1 METTMDYKA
10 KECAVCGSD
19 KIKLISHK
27 NDGENIFYIYRCE
40 ACGEVFSTESK
51 FLKQQEKLKK
61 QAEKEAARQATKQA
75 KEAALNISREEEA
88 EQANNAPLS
97 ATEIFKKNRKFVV
110 EIQADFG
117 LVSSRGTGIIIG
129 DGYILSNAHV
139 VFDKKSDR
147 GVAYA
152 ANEILCKDASQNVY
166 ELDLIYADIK
176 KDMVLLHSDELF
188 VDGVTFCAK
197 EVETGERIYA
207 IGNSKGQGICILDG
221 IVSDSERIIG
231 SDKFIMF
238 SAPIVHGNSG
248 GPVFNGN
255 GEVIGIATLGR
266 EDALAMNYAIPVS
279 AVNTFIEQA
288 KVKEEVEV
296 ALKIVNNS
304 EI

>member
-1 METTMDYKA
+1 MDYKA
-10 KECAVCGSD
+10 KECVACGSD

-27 NDGENIFYIYRCE
+27 NEGENIFYTYRCE

-51 FLKQQEKLKK
+51 YLKQQEKLKK
-61 QAEKEAARQATKQA
+61 QAEKEAARQAAKQA
-75 KEAALNISREEEA
+75 KEAALKLASEEESQQV
-88 EQANNAPLS
+88 ERSPLS

-152 ANEILCKDASQNVY
+152 ANEILCKDISQNVY

-176 KDMVLLHSDELF
+176 KDMVLLHSDDLS

-197 EVETGERIYA
+197 EVETGEKVYA

-221 IVSDSERIIG
+221 IVSDSERLIG

-279 AVNTFIEQA
+279 AVNNFIEQA
-288 KVKEEVEV
+288 KAKEEVEV
-296 ALKIVNNS
+296 ALKFQKYT
-304 EI
+304 

>member
-1 METTMDYKA
+1 MDYKA

-27 NDGENIFYIYRCE
+27 NDDKNIFYTYACE

-51 FLKQQEKLKK
+51 YLKQQEKLKK
-61 QAEKEAARQATKQA
+61 QAEKEVARQAAKQA
-75 KEAALNISREEEA
+75 KEAALKLAGEEA

-97 ATEIFKKNRKFVV
+97 ATEIFRKNRKFVV

-152 ANEILCKDASQNVY
+152 ADEILCKDASQNVY
-166 ELDLIYADIK
+166 QLDLIYADIK
-176 KDMVLLHSDELF
+176 KDMVLLHSDELSA
-188 VDGVTFCAK
+188 DGVTFCAK
-197 EVETGERIYA
+197 EVETGEKIYA

-288 KVKEEVEV
+288 KAKEEVEV
-296 ALKIVNNS
+296 SLILSK
-304 EI
+304 

>member
-1 METTMDYKA
+1 MDYKA

-27 NDGENIFYIYRCE
+27 NDGENIFYTYRCE

-51 FLKQQEKLKK
+51 YLKQQEKLKK
-61 QAEKEAARQATKQA
+61 QAEKEAARQAAKQA
-75 KEAALNISREEEA
+75 EKETALKLASEEET
-88 EQANNAPLS
+88 EQVNNVPLT

-110 EIQADFG
+110 EIQADLG

-176 KDMVLLHSDELF
+176 KDMVLLHSDDLST
-188 VDGVTFCAK
+188 DGVTFCAK
-197 EVETGERIYA
+197 EVETGEKVYA

-221 IVSDSERIIG
+221 IVSDSERLIG

-255 GEVIGIATLGR
+255 GEVIGVATLGR

-279 AVNTFIEQA
+279 AVNNFIEQA
-288 KVKEEVEV
+288 KAKEEVEV
-296 ALKIVNNS
+296 SLIFSKKL
-304 EI
+304 

>member
-1 METTMDYKA
+1 MDYKA

-27 NDGENIFYIYRCE
+27 DGGENIFYTYRCE

-51 FLKQQEKLKK
+51 YLNQQEKLKQ
-61 QAEKEAARQATKQA
+61 QAEKEAARHAAKQA
-75 KEAALNISREEEA
+75 KEAALKLAGEEA
-88 EQANNAPLS
+88 EQTNNAPLS

-152 ANEILCKDASQNVY
+152 ADEILCKDVSQNVY

-176 KDMVLLHSDELF
+176 KDMVLLHSDELSA
-188 VDGVTFCAK
+188 DGVTFCAK
-197 EVETGERIYA
+197 EVETGEKIYA

-221 IVSDSERIIG
+221 IVSDSERLIG

-279 AVNTFIEQA
+279 AVNAFIEQA
-288 KVKEEVEV
+288 KSKEEVEV
-296 ALKIVNNS
+296 SLKKVNS
-304 EI
+304 

>member
-1 METTMDYKA
+1 MDYKA

-27 NDGENIFYIYRCE
+27 DGGENIFYTYRCE

-51 FLKQQEKLKK
+51 YLNQQEKLKQ
-61 QAEKEAARQATKQA
+61 QAEKEAARHAAKQA
-75 KEAALNISREEEA
+75 KEAALKLAGEEA
-88 EQANNAPLS
+88 EQTNNAPLS
-97 ATEIFKKNRKFVV
+97 ATEIFKKNKKFVV

-152 ANEILCKDASQNVY
+152 ADEILCKDASQNVY

-176 KDMVLLHSDELF
+176 KDMVLLHSDELSA
-188 VDGVTFCAK
+188 DGVTFCAK
-197 EVETGERIYA
+197 EVETGEKIYA

-221 IVSDSERIIG
+221 IVSDSERLIG

-248 GPVFNGN
+248 GPVFNGS

-279 AVNTFIEQA
+279 AVNAFIEQA
-288 KVKEEVEV
+288 KSKEEVEV
-296 ALKIVNNS
+296 SLKKVNS
-304 EI
+304 

>member
-1 METTMDYKA
+1 MDYKA
-10 KECAVCGSD
+10 KECVACGSD

-27 NDGENIFYIYRCE
+27 NDGENIFYTYRCE

-51 FLKQQEKLKK
+51 YLKRQEKLKK
-61 QAEKEAARQATKQA
+61 QAEKEAARQAAKQA
-75 KEAALNISREEEA
+75 KEAALKLASEEET

-139 VFDKKSDR
+139 VFDKKSDC

-152 ANEILCKDASQNVY
+152 ADEILCKDASQNVY

-176 KDMVLLHSDELF
+176 KDMVLLHSDELSA
-188 VDGVTFCAK
+188 DGVTFCEK
-197 EVETGERIYA
+197 EVETGEKIYA

-279 AVNTFIEQA
+279 AVNAFIEQA
-288 KVKEEVEV
+288 KAKEEVEV
-296 ALKIVNNS
+296 GLILSK
-304 EI
+304 

>member
-1 METTMDYKA
+1 MDYKA

-19 KIKLISHK
+19 NIKLISHK
-27 NDGENIFYIYRCE
+27 NDGENIFYTYRCE

-51 FLKQQEKLKK
+51 YLKQQEKLKK
-61 QAEKEAARQATKQA
+61 QAEKDAARQAAKQA
-75 KEAALNISREEEA
+75 KEAALKLASEEET

-117 LVSSRGTGIIIG
+117 LVSSRGTGIVIG

-152 ANEILCKDASQNVY
+152 ADEILCKDASQNVY

-176 KDMVLLHSDELF
+176 KDMVLLHSNELSAG
-188 VDGVTFCAK
+188 GVTFCAK
-197 EVETGERIYA
+197 EVETGEKIYA

-221 IVSDSERIIG
+221 IVSDSERLIG

-288 KVKEEVEV
+288 KAKEEVEV
-296 ALKIVNNS
+296 ALILNN
-304 EI
+304 

>member
-1 METTMDYKA
+1 MDYKA
-10 KECAVCGSD
+10 KECVACGSD

-27 NDGENIFYIYRCE
+27 NDGENIFYTYRCE

-51 FLKQQEKLKK
+51 YLKQQEKLKK
-61 QAEKEAARQATKQA
+61 QAEKEAARQAAKQA
-75 KEAALNISREEEA
+75 KEAALKLAGEEES

-117 LVSSRGTGIIIG
+117 LVSSRGTGILIG

-176 KDMVLLHSDELF
+176 KDMVLLHSDDLF
-188 VDGVTFCAK
+188 TDGVTFCSK
-197 EVETGERIYA
+197 EVETGEKVYA

-221 IVSDSERIIG
+221 IVSDSERLIG

-248 GPVFNGN
+248 GPIFSANGD
-255 GEVIGIATLGR
+255 VIGIVTLKLK
-266 EDALAMNYAIPVS
+266 DTSAMNYAIPIS
-279 AVNTFIEQA
+279 AVKTFAEQA
-288 KVKEEVEV
+288 KDKE
-296 ALKIVNNS
+296 KINITLNLQDNT
-304 EI
+304 

>member
-1 METTMDYKA
+1 MDYKA
-10 KECAVCGSD
+10 KECVACGSD

-27 NDGENIFYIYRCE
+27 DDGENIFYTYRCE

-51 FLKQQEKLKK
+51 YLKQQEKLKK
-61 QAEKEAARQATKQA
+61 QAEKEAARQAAKQA
-75 KEAALNISREEEA
+75 KEAALKLASEEET
-88 EQANNAPLS
+88 EQENNVPLS

-176 KDMVLLHSDELF
+176 KDMVLLHSDDLS
-188 VDGVTFCAK
+188 VDGVNFCAK
-197 EVETGERIYA
+197 EVETGEKVYA

-221 IVSDSERIIG
+221 IVSDSERLIG

-279 AVNTFIEQA
+279 AVNAFIEQA
-288 KVKEEVEV
+288 KFKEEVEV
-296 ALKIVNNS
+296 VLNFQGNS
-304 EI
+304 

>member
-1 METTMDYKA
+1 MDYKA
-10 KECAVCGSD
+10 KECVACGSD

-27 NDGENIFYIYRCE
+27 NDGENIFYTYRCE

-51 FLKQQEKLKK
+51 YLKQQEKLKK
-61 QAEKEAARQATKQA
+61 QAEKEAARQAAKQA
-75 KEAALNISREEEA
+75 KEAALKLAGEEES

-117 LVSSRGTGIIIG
+117 LVSSRGTGILIG

-176 KDMVLLHSDELF
+176 KDMVLLHSDDLST
-188 VDGVTFCAK
+188 DGVTFCSK
-197 EVETGERIYA
+197 EVETGEKVYA

-221 IVSDSERIIG
+221 IVSDSERLIG

-279 AVNTFIEQA
+279 VVNAFIEQA

-296 ALKIVNNS
+296 SLNFQSNT
-304 EI
+304 

>member
-1 METTMDYKA
+1 MDYKA

-27 NDGENIFYIYRCE
+27 NDGENIFYTYRCE

-51 FLKQQEKLKK
+51 YLKQQEKLKK
-61 QAEKEAARQATKQA
+61 QTEKEAARQAAKQA
-75 KEAALNISREEEA
+75 KEAALKLASEEET

-152 ANEILCKDASQNVY
+152 ADEILCKDASQNVY
-166 ELDLIYADIK
+166 QLDLIYADIK
-176 KDMVLLHSDELF
+176 KDMVLLHSDELS
-188 VDGVTFCAK
+188 VDGVVFCSK
-197 EVETGERIYA
+197 EVETGEKIYA

-279 AVNTFIEQA
+279 AVNNFIEQA
-288 KVKEEVEV
+288 KAKEEVEV
-296 ALKIVNNS
+296 ALKTVSNS
-304 EI
+304 KI

>member
-10 KECAVCGSD
+10 KECVACGSD

-27 NDGENIFYIYRCE
+27 IDGENIFYTYRCE

-51 FLKQQEKLKK
+51 YLKQQEKFKK
-61 QAEKEAARQATKQA
+61 QAEKEAARQAAKQA
-75 KEAALNISREEEA
+75 KEAALKLSSEEET

-176 KDMVLLHSDELF
+176 KDMVLLHSDDLS
-188 VDGVTFCAK
+188 VDGVNFCAK
-197 EVETGERIYA
+197 EVETGEKVYA

-221 IVSDSERIIG
+221 IVSDSERLIG

-279 AVNTFIEQA
+279 AVNAFIEQA
-288 KVKEEVEV
+288 KAKEEVEV
-296 ALKIVNNS
+296 SLILNN
-304 EI
+304 

>member
-1 METTMDYKA
+1 MDYKA

-27 NDGENIFYIYRCE
+27 NDGENIFYTYRCE

-51 FLKQQEKLKK
+51 YLKQQEKLKK
-61 QAEKEAARQATKQA
+61 QAEKEAARQAAKQA
-75 KEAALNISREEEA
+75 KEAALKLASEEET

-110 EIQADFG
+110 EIQADCG

-176 KDMVLLHSDELF
+176 KDMVLLHSDDLS
-188 VDGVTFCAK
+188 VDGVNF
-197 EVETGERIYA
+197 YA

-221 IVSDSERIIG
+221 IVSDSERLIG

-279 AVNTFIEQA
+279 AVKDFIEKA
-288 KVKEEVEV
+288 KDKEEVEV
-296 ALKIVNNS
+296 ALILNN
-304 EI
+304 

>member
-1 METTMDYKA
+1 M
-10 KECAVCGSD
+10 
-19 KIKLISHK
+19 
-27 NDGENIFYIYRCE
+27 
-40 ACGEVFSTESK
+40 
-51 FLKQQEKLKK
+51 
-61 QAEKEAARQATKQA
+61 
-75 KEAALNISREEEA
+75 
-88 EQANNAPLS
+88 
-97 ATEIFKKNRKFVV
+97 
-110 EIQADFG
+110 
-117 LVSSRGTGIIIG
+117 VSSRGTGIIIG

-139 VFDKKSDR
+139 IFDKKSDR

-152 ANEILCKDASQNVY
+152 ADEILCKDASQNVY

-176 KDMVLLHSDELF
+176 KDMVLLHSDELSA
-188 VDGVTFCAK
+188 DGVTFCAK
-197 EVETGERIYA
+197 EVETGEKIYA

-279 AVNTFIEQA
+279 AVKDFIEKA
-288 KVKEEVEV
+288 KDKEEVEV
-296 ALKIVNNS
+296 ALKIVSNS
-304 EI
+304 KI

>member
-1 METTMDYKA
+1 MNYKA
-10 KECAVCGSD
+10 KECAVCGSG
-19 KIKLISHK
+19 KIKLILHK
-27 NDGENIFYIYRCE
+27 NDGENIFYTYRCE

-61 QAEKEAARQATKQA
+61 QAEKEAARQAAKQA
-75 KEAALNISREEEA
+75 KEAALKLASEEEA
-88 EQANNAPLS
+88 EQENDVQLS

-139 VFDKKSDR
+139 VFDKKSGR

-176 KDMVLLHSDELF
+176 KDMVLLHSDELS

-197 EVETGERIYA
+197 EVETGEKIYA

-231 SDKFIMF
+231 CDKFIMF

-279 AVNTFIEQA
+279 AVKDFIEKA
-288 KVKEEVEV
+288 KDKEEVEV
-296 ALKIVNNS
+296 ALKTVSNS
-304 EI
+304 KI